1 MIVEKHI
8 MSFELR
14 EEPTDVKADL
24 DEADIIRETM
34 N

>member
-1 MIVEKHI
+1 MEKHV
-8 MSFELR
+8 MSVGVR

-24 DEADIIRETM
+24 DKADIIRETM